1 MGYVFTDTDTV
12 FGTFSDI
19 AERWPARLFL
29 NVLSET
35 AAAYGIAAG
44 ETTYGRLLAD
54 VKRLRVAYEVAG
66 YRAGGRVMLSL
77 ESRPSFF
84 QHWFAL
90 NALGLSV
97 VPVNPDLK
105 AAELGFIAGHA
116 RPCLAI
122 AAGSGIEDL
131 QQASCESGV
140 NFPVIASDAPLPAPA
155 SCEPVMDLSV
165 GPLQRESAMLYT
177 SGTTG
182 QPKGCVLANLYFL
195 HAGRWYNDAG
205 GLCSLA
211 ADGERMITP
220 LPMFHMNAMA
230 CSVMA
235 MVMAGGCLIALDRF
249 HPSSWWA
256 SVRESRATCLHYLG
270 VMQSILMQA
279 PAAMTDRDH
288 QVRFGF
294 GAGVDPGLHGP
305 FERRFG
311 FPLIEAW
318 AMTETGAGAVIC
330 ANHEPRKV
338 GKNCLGRPGPDVEV
352 RIVGEDGKEA
362 GPDRPGE
369 LLVRHAGED
378 PRRGFFTE
386 YYKDQAATDA
396 AWQGGWFH
404 TGDIV
409 RRDADGDMFFVD
421 RKKNVIRRSGEN
433 IMAVEV
439 ESTLMRHPAVVTAG
453 VAGVSDVV
461 RGEEVFACLVI
472 NGGAVEDRLRDIV
485 RWCLTQ
491 IAYYKVPGFVAS
503 VAELPLTSTQKIQ
516 RSELKALVD
525 RLVGDPATV
534 DTTALKRR
542 RSGS

>member
-29 NVLSET
+29 NVLPET

-66 YRAGGRVMLSL
+66 YRAGGRVMLLL

-116 RPCLAI
+116 RPCLAV

-211 ADGERMITP
+211 R
-220 LPMFHMNAMA
+220 
-230 CSVMA
+230 
-235 MVMAGGCLIALDRF
+235 
-249 HPSSWWA
+249 
-256 SVRESRATCLHYLG
+256 
-270 VMQSILMQA
+270 
-279 PAAMTDRDH
+279 
-288 QVRFGF
+288 
-294 GAGVDPGLHGP
+294 
-305 FERRFG
+305 
-311 FPLIEAW
+311 
-318 AMTETGAGAVIC
+318 
-330 ANHEPRKV
+330 
-338 GKNCLGRPGPDVEV
+338 
-352 RIVGEDGKEA
+352 
-362 GPDRPGE
+362 
-369 LLVRHAGED
+369 
-378 PRRGFFTE
+378 
-386 YYKDQAATDA
+386 
-396 AWQGGWFH
+396 
-404 TGDIV
+404 
-409 RRDADGDMFFVD
+409 
-421 RKKNVIRRSGEN
+421 
-433 IMAVEV
+433 
-439 ESTLMRHPAVVTAG
+439 
-453 VAGVSDVV
+453 
-461 RGEEVFACLVI
+461 
-472 NGGAVEDRLRDIV
+472 
-485 RWCLTQ
+485 
-491 IAYYKVPGFVAS
+491 
-503 VAELPLTSTQKIQ
+503 
-516 RSELKALVD
+516 
-525 RLVGDPATV
+525 
-534 DTTALKRR
+534 
-542 RSGS
+542 